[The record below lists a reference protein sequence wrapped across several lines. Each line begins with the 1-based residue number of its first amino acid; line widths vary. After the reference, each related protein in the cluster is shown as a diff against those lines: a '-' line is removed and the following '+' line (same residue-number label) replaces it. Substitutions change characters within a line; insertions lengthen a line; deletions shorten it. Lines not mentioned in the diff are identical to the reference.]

1 MNDDILVL
9 YYYRDGLTDA
19 ERVRVQATLEED
31 ANLRARYE
39 ELCSDMGAFD
49 AAAKPAAVAPDI
61 VARWHGS
68 LERAARMEEQRMSP
82 AKRVFHLP
90 SFGWGAAMAA
100 TLALGIGI
108 GTFFSGNDA
117 TNPTIDNGI
126 VDTAIP
132 EPATPSAAFA
142 RGLAVHLR
150 ESRQELAGLPAG
162 ADSERAML
170 ITQMIQQNRMFERAA
185 AQNDSQDLARVLR
198 AFEPI
203 LQRLAA
209 DDISR
214 EDAEALQQQLAFEL
228 NVMLTKLGRNVSE
241 ETGPI

>member
-19 ERVRVQATLEED
+19 ERARVLAALEED
-31 ANLRARYE
+31 AGLRARYE
-39 ELCSDMGAFD
+39 ELCRDMEAFD

-61 VARWHGS
+61 VARWHDS
-68 LERAARMEEQRMSP
+68 LGRAARMEQQRMSP
-82 AKRVFHLP
+82 AKRAFHLP

-108 GTFFSGNDA
+108 GTFFSGNDVP
-117 TNPTIDNGI
+117 NPSIENGI
-126 VDTAIP
+126 VDTAP
-132 EPATPSAAFA
+132 ESASSSAAFA

-185 AQNDSQDLARVLR
+185 VQNDSQDLARVLR